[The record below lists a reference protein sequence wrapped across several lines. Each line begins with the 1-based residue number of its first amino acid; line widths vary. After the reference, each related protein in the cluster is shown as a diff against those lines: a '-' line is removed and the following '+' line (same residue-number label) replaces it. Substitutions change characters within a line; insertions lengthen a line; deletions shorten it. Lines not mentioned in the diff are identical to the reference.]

1 MTRLYR
7 SILFSASQTTNKMKR
22 REKKENKKFRRKR
35 IVTFS
40 KNKHHTA
47 AFTAKS
53 EQNLNSHY
61 HSSFV
66 DKPLTFLFLN
76 LWGGVEDKKKRAA
89 KIYNYSPQ
97 SKITAFRLRI

>member
-47 AFTAKS
+47 AFKAKS

-76 LWGGVEDKKKRAA
+76 LWGGVEDKKK
-89 KIYNYSPQ
+89 KGGKNI
-97 SKITAFRLRI
+97 